1 MLGAYDKSNE
11 ELSQHMDSFL
21 RKIKNRDYLVQ
32 DFRTKELLN
41 LGLEN
46 TQHLLKMRDEQA
58 LVIVI
63 TKSSQKCRANH
74 SSTLYSPHL
83 NAYAK
88 QNFQQVEKLAST
100 IVPVVKNVTEVPQ
113 NP

>member
-1 MLGAYDKSNE
+1 MLGAYDKSNEDE

-21 RKIKNRDYLVQ
+21 RNIKNRDYLVQ

-46 TQHLLKMRDEQA
+46 SQHLLKMWDEQA
-58 LVIVI
+58 LVTVI
-63 TKSSQKCRANH
+63 TKSNH

-88 QNFQQVEKLAST
+88 QNFQQVQKLTST

>member
-1 MLGAYDKSNE
+1 MLGAHDKSHE

-32 DFRTKELLN
+32 DFRTNELLN

-58 LVIVI
+58 LVIVM
-63 TKSSQKCRANH
+63 TKSSQIKCRANH

-88 QNFQQVEKLAST
+88 QNFQQVENLLA
-100 IVPVVKNVTEVPQ
+100 PQ
-113 NP
+113 FQ

>member
-21 RKIKNRDYLVQ
+21 RKIKNIDYLVQ

-46 TQHLLKMRDEQA
+46 TQHLLKMQDEQA

-63 TKSSQKCRANH
+63 TKSCKSAEL
-74 SSTLYSPHL
+74 TT
-83 NAYAK
+83 
-88 QNFQQVEKLAST
+88 QVHFT
-100 IVPVVKNVTEVPQ
+100 HPI
-113 NP
+113 